1 MAMTSTKAQGDMP
14 FEHEIAFCPPIAQL
28 IAHGSPDVGEW
39 RAAIKALVD
48 DPNLP
53 LGAPILCDL
62 RAVTTLPPAG
72 KDPAFSRQ
80 LMQLVPSRSVALVV
94 RAETASGVIQ
104 QISTGDAEIQI
115 FTDYKTALRWLLFG
129 PRTDA

>member
-1 MAMTSTKAQGDMP
+1 MRKVQGDMP

-28 IAHGSPDVGEW
+28 IAHGSPDLAEW
-39 RAAIKALVD
+39 RTAIQALVD

-53 LGAPILCDL
+53 PGAPILCDL

-72 KDPAFSRQ
+72 KDPTFSRQ
-80 LMQLVPSRSVALVV
+80 LMQLVPKRPVALVV
-94 RAETASGVIQ
+94 RADTASGVTQ
-104 QISTGDAEIQI
+104 QTSTTSDAEIQI

-129 PRTDA
+129 PQTDA

>member
-1 MAMTSTKAQGDMP
+1 MP

-28 IAHGSPDVGEW
+28 IAQGSPDLAEW
-39 RAAIKALVD
+39 FTAIQALVD
-48 DPNLP
+48 DPTLP
-53 LGAPILCDL
+53 PGAPILCDL

-72 KDPAFSRQ
+72 KDPAFSRH

-94 RAETASGVIQ
+94 RAETASGVTQ
-104 QISTGDAEIQI
+104 QIFTGSDAEIQI

-129 PRTDA
+129 SRTDA